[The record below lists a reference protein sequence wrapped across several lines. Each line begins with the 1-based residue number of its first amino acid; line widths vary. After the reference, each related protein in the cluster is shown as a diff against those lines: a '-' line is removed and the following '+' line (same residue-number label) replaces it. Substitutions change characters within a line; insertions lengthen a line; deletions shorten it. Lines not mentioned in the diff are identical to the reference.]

1 MDPTAAAMAR
11 ARAFLERL
19 ALILA
24 TALLLLAILLQ
35 LLRLERGAAVRLGGP
50 LGFHS

>member
-1 MDPTAAAMAR
+1 MDPTTAAMAR

-24 TALLLLAILLQ
+24 TALLLAILLQ
-35 LLRLERGAAVRLGGP
+35 LLRLERGAAVRLEGP